1 MKCFTKKQLEELR
14 RQLAA
19 LGIKDTDFDDALT
32 LTGDEYVAI
41 VQDDVNRKIKIADL
55 FSVYITEEIL
65 EHIYHGKSAYEIAV
79 EHGFQ
84 GTEEEWLESLKAN
97 AVPVDV
103 VNNLTDGGTTKALS
117 AEMGKYLKEL
127 IDAITQGG
135 GGGGGTSV
143 TIVDNLTDGGH
154 DKALS
159 AEMGKYLKELIDA
172 ISGSGSTYVLP
183 PATSDALGGVKTGYP
198 QNGKNYPVKLDQN
211 NRAFVNVPWT
221 DTGGGGDSGDY
232 DQIPG
237 YYELAFIAA
246 EYGDTP
252 ALPPTTV
259 PLDETSGW
267 SHSAPD
273 NASGSLVIWMA
284 NRFVDYAGS
293 YNDWQGP
300 WRISGPGGENGID
313 GDQYEYVYSRTTDES
328 VTPPNVNSGTPSAE
342 SIARDITSVTQD
354 DFVPTGWYDNAS
366 ASTVTI
372 DQTNRVQWMAF
383 RVKEHTSANPAGTWS
398 NFIGPIPWSVY
409 GKSGTDGDGV
419 EYIYYPS
426 TTRPVTDP
434 STWDPTTSAFQNTRE
449 YIAPGSGWL
458 DDPVDLYDSNNYGPG
473 WKQWV
478 CIRKK
483 YADTSTSA
491 AVWHRYSEPKL
502 WNYYPMDGD
511 AATGIYADLDNDT
524 MAVSLDGNGMNYAFS
539 EDSNAYLYNGSVPV
553 ASTVTISSV
562 KSSTGTDYSSRG
574 WATVSGN
581 KVTVAIPQNTVNL
594 SSTHILVTIS
604 LSGTVSGEAVSRN
617 IVLTLVG
624 IHFGADGADGT
635 DGVCY
640 KLSVNSRTIRKPK
653 TGSSLIPSA
662 ITPECVKFTGN
673 TAIQVYSATGLPS
686 GFSMKYSID
695 DGPLTTAPDSIS
707 TSGVEESIRI
717 VLYYNNNILVDQE
730 TIFVFEDGK
739 DGRYVETIDEF
750 YKLGNS
756 STTAPTGSW
765 SSSSST
771 GGWSKNTTPDISNI
785 TAGTVKYLW
794 NYEVVTFDDGT
805 KQTSDKRLISVI
817 SEGKGISEINNYYL
831 AYNSD
836 TPAQS
841 LRGNTTTY
849 TVNSAWATSP
859 QDSAAAINQNNPY
872 LLNFEEIV
880 FNDGSKYWSLITV
893 IDRYILT
900 DVEYLK
906 NIFPEVNNENAA
918 ILTGYLGVYD
928 NDQNNDVIAMVNG
941 SDLGKST
948 QHGKLLFSSGFLTDF
963 DVNHG
968 TDGTFKVYED
978 GYLYA
983 TNANIEGN
991 ITATSGDIGKF
1002 TLADGWLT
1010 YEGSTGGT
1018 LYTSN
1023 LTKSLLDFHATS
1035 TGVSGSVTINTE
1047 SNSSSNTLLTV
1058 YGDEGYEYGIRVGCT
1073 DGIALQAGGVVK
1085 FSTSESYT
1093 GTQSST
1099 IIEGA
1104 NITSSGSPL
1113 VLGGS
1118 SGCKIL
1124 GLTTALTSVSST
1136 SSYSSP
1142 KEITFQYHTYV
1153 NKASNVYALPSTAR
1167 TGEEYE
1173 IIARA
1178 VCSVVSSKT
1187 MYLVADGSVSSVSA
1201 GTEQALVAGYA
1212 YRIIYDGAAWNI
1224 IASK

>member
-84 GTEEEWLESLKAN
+84 GTEEEWLESLKAH

-183 PATSDALGGVKTGYP
+183 PATPDALGGVKTGYP

-328 VTPPNVNSGTPSAE
+328 VAPQNVNSGTPSAE
-342 SIARDITSVTQD
+342 SIARNITSVTQD
-354 DFVPTGWYDNAS
+354 DFVPNGWYDNAS

-409 GKSGTDGDGV
+409 GKSGADGDGV

-434 STWDPTTSAFQNTRE
+434 STWDPTTFAFQNTRE
-449 YIAPGSGWL
+449 YIASDSGWL

-491 AVWHRYSEPKL
+491 PVWHRYSEPKL

-624 IHFGADGADGT
+624 IHFGADGTDGT

-640 KLSVNSRTIRKPK
+640 KLSVNSRTIRKTK
-653 TGSSLIPSA
+653 NGSMIPGA

-686 GFSMKYSID
+686 GFRMKYSID
-695 DGPLTTAPDSIS
+695 DGPINDETPDSIS
-707 TSGVEESIRI
+707 TSGVEESIYI
-717 VLYYNNNILVDQE
+717 ALYYNNNILVDQE

-765 SSSSST
+765 TSSSNT

-831 AYNSD
+831 AYHTE

-859 QDSAAAINQNNPY
+859 QDSAAAINKDNPY

-948 QHGKLLFSSGFLTDF
+948 QHGKLLFSSGFTTDF

-983 TNANIEGN
+983 TNANIKGT
-991 ITATSGDIGKF
+991 ITATSGTFTGTVHASAGEIGTF
-1002 TLADGWLT
+1002 ELTNDGWLLSDKT
-1010 YEGSTGGT
+1010 VNGHRYSLQLSETALGYHDYGGGSGYGSGSTDVSIGSNA
-1018 LYTSN
+1018 YNTSN
-1023 LTKSLLDFHATS
+1023 YSLIELFSENQVYDR
-1035 TGVSGSVTINTE
+1035 GIGIRMPL
-1047 SNSSSNTLLTV
+1047 SSSSAVEIDRGSIELHN
-1058 YGDEGYEYGIRVGCT
+1058 GN
-1073 DGIALQAGGVVK
+1073 
-1085 FSTSESYT
+1085 
-1093 GTQSST
+1093 
-1099 IIEGA
+1099 II
-1104 NITSSGSPL
+1104 L
-1113 VLGGS
+1113 D
-1118 SGCKIL
+1118 SGCKIS
-1124 GLTTALTSVSST
+1124 GFATTLSSVTTT
-1136 SSYSSP
+1136 SSASSP
-1142 KEITFQYHTYV
+1142 KVITKQYHIYV
-1153 NKASNVYALPSTAR
+1153 NRANNVYELPSSPSA
-1167 TGEEYE
+1167 GDEYE
-1173 IIARA
+1173 IIARTG
-1178 VCSVVSSKT
+1178 CSIVSSKT
-1187 MYLVADGSVSSVSA
+1187 IYAVSGGQVGTAAAGS
-1201 GTEQALVAGYA
+1201 EQALVAGYA
-1212 YRIIYDGAAWNI
+1212 YRIIYDGTAWNLI
-1224 IASK
+1224 TSR